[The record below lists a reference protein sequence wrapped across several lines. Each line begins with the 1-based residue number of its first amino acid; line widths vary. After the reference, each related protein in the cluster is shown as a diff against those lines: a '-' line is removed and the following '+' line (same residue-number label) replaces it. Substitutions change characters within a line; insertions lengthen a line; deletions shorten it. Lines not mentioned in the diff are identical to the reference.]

1 MFLMLEKVIT
11 LICEE
16 LGYDEDTIH
25 EDTVLG
31 ELVSD
36 DAEIEELAQLLE
48 GEFDVEFS
56 GELSLDMTVS
66 DVAEMLE

>member
-1 MFLMLEKVIT
+1 MLEKVIT

>member
-1 MFLMLEKVIT
+1 MLEKVIT

-16 LGYDEDTIH
+16 LGYDEDAIH

-36 DAEIEELAQLLE
+36 ETEIEELAQLLE

>member
-1 MFLMLEKVIT
+1 MLEKVIS

-16 LGYDEDTIH
+16 LGYDEDAIN

-31 ELVSD
+31 ELVGD
-36 DAEIEELAQLLE
+36 ETEIEELAQFLE
-48 GEFDVEFS
+48 GEFDVEFG

-66 DVAEMLE
+66 DVAEMIE